1 MKALRRKTSAVK
13 NMAHLPGITPTISLK
28 MENVTSFIS
37 DKIPSYLEKGLS
49 QDQSSSAV
57 LTVIVAGLVT
67 ATLYSVLKNIKLGT
81 VLLFCWNCFLKPFL
95 PSFKRRSDR
104 TSQQQALEAFYEAQ
118 AKIYDSTRSTL
129 LKGREDSLRILV
141 SHLRRDKDLVWIDI
155 GGGTGYNVEQMIS
168 ILPLTH
174 FKAIYIVD
182 LSPSL
187 LDVARHR
194 FENQGFTNVHCMLA
208 DACTFMIPEQQADII
223 TFSYSLS
230 MIPTFHSAIDHASD
244 LLKIEGLICCVDF
257 GIQSSANTVGKVNTV
272 GGLAGRHVPW
282 VLRTF
287 WRAWFEADRVFL
299 DPARRDYLEYRFGT
313 IKSLN
318 LYNKILGK
326 IPYYIWLGCDKNKS
340 SSLLYRINALAT
352 ESPYLAP
359 QDVPTSQAL
368 TVKTSKSH
376 EAALS
381 NESKNLP
388 YPSMYYQNDIYR
400 VYYDEQKPIYRQFK
414 DQYIYAFTWE
424 DPQEDNQILHFTKDD
439 TVLAITSAGD
449 NILSYASLPSPPRR
463 IHCVD
468 LNPCQ
473 GHLLELKLAAFK
485 SLSREEIWQM
495 FGVGKIDNFKAYL
508 LKMSSHMS
516 SNAFQFW
523 YKNGPKA
530 FATNGNGLYFTG
542 FSKWP
547 LKFTRYIFQI
557 TGMGD
562 FVDELCSAKTMKQQK
577 LIWQTKLRPKL
588 LNPILSTLLIGNP
601 LFLWKALGVPANQAS
616 LMGSSVFKYL
626 ADTLDPV
633 INKYMVSSD
642 NYFYYLCLKGKY
654 SKNNCPDYLTKSAF
668 RKFTSKNSPLSN
680 IRIHTDYLNDV
691 FSRMTRHSLTIAIIM
706 DHMDWFSKERTEA
719 NEEIRAL
726 DGALAPGGRVMLRS
740 ASKAP
745 WYIRNFEEFG
755 FKCRPAAVRENGTA
769 IDRVN
774 MYASTWI
781 CEKPREKT
789 RNMSTLE
796 L

>member
-1 MKALRRKTSAVK
+1 
-13 NMAHLPGITPTISLK
+13 
-28 MENVTSFIS
+28 MENVSSFVS
-37 DKIPSYLEKGLS
+37 DKIPSYLEKGLP
-49 QDQSSSAV
+49 QEQNSSAI
-57 LTVIVAGLVT
+57 LTVVLAGIIT
-67 ATLYSVLKNIKLGT
+67 ATIYSALKKIKVGT
-81 VLLFCWNCFLKPFL
+81 VFLFCWNCFFKPFL
-95 PSFKRRSDR
+95 PSSKKRSDHAP
-104 TSQQQALEAFYEAQ
+104 QQQALETFYETQ
-118 AKIYDSTRSTL
+118 ASIYDSTRSAL
-129 LKGREDSLRILV
+129 LKGREDSLKLLV
-141 SHLRRDKDLVWIDI
+141 SHVQKIENLVWVDV
-155 GGGTGYNVEQMIS
+155 GGGTGHNVEQMIS
-168 ILPLTH
+168 ILPLKH

-182 LSPSL
+182 LSSSL
-187 LDVARHR
+187 LEVARQR
-194 FENQGFTNVHCMLA
+194 FEGQGFTNVHFMLA
-208 DACTFMIPEQQADII
+208 DACTFTIPEQQADII

-230 MIPTFHSAIDHASD
+230 MIPTFHSAIDHAAD
-244 LLKIEGLICCVDF
+244 LLKKEGLICCVDF
-257 GIQSSANTVGKVNTV
+257 GIQSSANTIGKVNTV

-282 VLRTF
+282 ILRTF

-299 DPARRDYLEYRFGT
+299 DPARRDYLEYHFGT

-318 LYNKILGK
+318 LYNNILGR
-326 IPYYIWLGCDKNKS
+326 IPYYIWLGCDKSKS

-359 QDVPTSQAL
+359 KDVPSSKVL

-376 EAALS
+376 EAAMS
-381 NESKNLP
+381 NESRNLP
-388 YPSMYYQNDIYR
+388 YPSMYYQKDIYR
-400 VYYDEQKPIYRQFK
+400 VYYDEQKPVYRQFK

-424 DPQEDNQILHFTKDD
+424 DPREDDRILHFTKDD

-449 NILSYASLPSPPRR
+449 NILSYASLSSPPRR

-495 FGVGKIDNFKAYL
+495 FGEGKIDDFKNYL
-508 LKMSSHMS
+508 LKMSAHMS

-523 YKNGPKA
+523 YKYGPKT
-530 FATNGNGLYFTG
+530 FDIKGNGLYFTG

-547 LKFTRYIFQI
+547 LKFTRYIFKMA
-557 TGMGD
+557 GMGD
-562 FVDELCSAKTMKQQK
+562 YVEELCNAKTMKQQR
-577 LIWQTKLRPKL
+577 LVWQTKLRSKL
-588 LNPILSTLLIGNP
+588 LNPVFSTLFIGNP
-601 LFLWKALGVPANQAS
+601 FFLWKALGVPANQAS

-626 ADTLDPV
+626 ADTLDPI
-633 INKYMVSSD
+633 INKYMVSDD

-654 SKNNCPDYLTKSAF
+654 SKSNCPDYLTKSAF
-668 RKFTSKNSPLSN
+668 RKFTSKDSPLSN

-706 DHMDWFSKERTEA
+706 DHMDWFSKEGSEA
-719 NEEIRAL
+719 NEEIEAL

-740 ASKAP
+740 ASKSP
-745 WYIRNFEEFG
+745 WYIKNFEEFG
-755 FKCRPAAVRENGTA
+755 FKCTPAAVREDGTA

-774 MYASTWI
+774 MYASTWL
-781 CEKPREKT
+781 CEKPLEKA